1 MSREDSSFPHSVAG
15 QLRTRP
21 NQGRLSNRVY
31 ESILADIMGGKHS
44 EGDRLPTETAL
55 AEQFSVSRPVI
66 REALAQLRDDG
77 LIHAR
82 QGSGSYV
89 QKRPNTAF
97 LQFAPLG
104 SIADIQRCFE
114 FRAAVEPKAAGLAA
128 MRRGSDDLR
137 ALSAALQALDAAV
150 ASGAIGTELDFA
162 FHKAV
167 ASASGN
173 SFFEVTLSSLEAAIS
188 SAISVNR
195 NLSLLDP
202 QARLALV
209 QREHERVFEQIEAGD
224 ASGAE
229 TAMRHHIESARR
241 RVFDGEGGI
250 RQDL

>member
-1 MSREDSSFPHSVAG
+1 MNNEDISFPGGIAG
-15 QLRTRP
+15 QGRRRP

-31 ESILADIMGGKHS
+31 EAILAEIMGGKYR

-104 SIADIQRCFE
+104 SIADMQRCFE
-114 FRAAVEPKAAGLAA
+114 FRAAIEPKAAGLAA
-128 MRRGSDDLR
+128 IRRSSDDLKS
-137 ALSAALQALDAAV
+137 LNVALQALDAAV
-150 ASGAIGTELDFA
+150 TSGVIGTELDFA
-162 FHKAV
+162 FHRAV
-167 ASASGN
+167 AAASGN
-173 SFFEVTLSSLEAAIS
+173 SFFEVTLSSLEDAIS

-209 QREHERVFEQIEAGD
+209 QREHERVFEQIKAGD
-224 ASGAE
+224 ATGAE
-229 TAMRHHIESARR
+229 TAMRHHIDSARR
-241 RVFDGEGGI
+241 RVFDGEGGA
-250 RQDL
+250 RADS